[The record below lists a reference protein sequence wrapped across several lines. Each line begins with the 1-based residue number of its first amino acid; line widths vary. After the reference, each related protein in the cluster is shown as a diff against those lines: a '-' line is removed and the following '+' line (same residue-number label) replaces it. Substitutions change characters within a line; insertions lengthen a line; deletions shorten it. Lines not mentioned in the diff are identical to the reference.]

1 MKKNP
6 LFKSIRLAIKGIL
19 VVAGL
24 MLYLANCNSSNKGSS
39 NPLGPA
45 GPPSAQVAKISL
57 SPSVASV
64 DKNATLKFSAI
75 GGTGA
80 YTWTVNNATLA
91 SIVASD
97 GTFIAGNTSGTVV
110 VTATDSLG
118 AKGNANIFISAKG
131 LTVTPANAQVLG
143 VLGTSGTQ
151 TFTSTGTS
159 PFFWTLSNS
168 AIGSIGTTTGIFTAT
183 LVTGTGTVS
192 VVDSAGNIGA
202 ATVTVLSPSAM
213 ALSPSTNTVST
224 LPSGTLDYATTGAV
238 GAVTFALSGA
248 TSSYTGASISATTGS
263 VTITAMPTALQGNQT
278 LKITAT
284 DAVSRTATAT
294 LTLTAPAPLA
304 ISPSTNSASTLPSS
318 ALTYTTTGAV
328 GTVSFALTGATGGYT
343 GATISSTTG
352 AVTVTAM
359 PTTTQAA
366 QTLTIT
372 VTDSIGQTARSTLTL
387 SVPALTLSP
396 ETTTVSTL
404 PTSTLTYTASNASGT
419 TTFALSGAT
428 GSYTGAT
435 ISSTTGVVTV
445 TVMPTTTQ
453 GAQTLTIT
461 VTDGASRT
469 ATATL
474 TLNAV

>member
-6 LFKSIRLAIKGIL
+6 LFQSIRFAIKGVL
-19 VVAGL
+19 VIAGL
-24 MLYLANCNSSNKGSS
+24 VLYLASCNSSNKGSS

-80 YTWTVNNATLA
+80 YTWTLNNATLA
-91 SIVASD
+91 SIVAND
-97 GTFIAGNTSGTVV
+97 GTFTAGNASGTVV

-118 AKGNANIFISAKG
+118 AKGNANIFISTKG
-131 LTVTPANAQVLG
+131 LTVTPASAQVLG
-143 VLGTSGTQ
+143 IQGSGGTQ

-183 LVTGTGTVS
+183 TVTGTGTIS

-202 ATVTVLSPSAM
+202 ATITVVSTTAM
-213 ALSPSTNTVST
+213 ALSPAAQTVST
-224 LPSGTLDYATTGAV
+224 LPTGTLDYTTTGAV
-238 GAVTFALSGA
+238 GTVTFALSGA
-248 TSSYTGASISATTGS
+248 TNSYSGTAINASTGAVTVTT
-263 VTITAMPTALQGNQT
+263 MPNALQGNQT

-284 DAVSRTATAT
+284 DSVSRTAIAT
-294 LTLTAPAPLA
+294 LTLTAPAALA
-304 ISPSTNSASTLPSS
+304 ISPTTLTVSSLPSS

-328 GTVSFALTGATGGYT
+328 GTVTFTLTGATNSYS
-343 GATISSTTG
+343 GATINASTG
-352 AVTVTAM
+352 SVTVTAM
-359 PTTTQAA
+359 PTVAQTA
-366 QTLTIT
+366 QTLT
-372 VTDSIGQTARSTLTL
+372 VRATDGLGQTSSSTLTL
-387 SVPALTLSP
+387 SVPALSLSP
-396 ETTTVSTL
+396 STTTVTTL
-404 PTSTLTYTASNASGT
+404 PTSTIAYTASNASGT

-435 ISSTTGVVTV
+435 ISSTTGAVTV
-445 TVMPTTTQ
+445 TAMPTTTQ

-474 TLNAV
+474 ILNAV